1 MMYWPAF
8 AVGILLSMAVQATGV
23 DANGRPLPESASPP
37 VVTGQPSANPGL
49 RQQETVPKQS
59 STGQNP
65 NRRVNTVRLL
75 NEDCIDDREIMLSHD
90 TRLFPQEWFIKT
102 PEAMIRLSASVTM
115 PGQVTLTIP
124 ETLEKHSYQAYPL
137 YLKVLNEPGLSHTGQ
152 AIYFC
157 HRQTDI
163 RPRRHGEILILLS
176 QSRLDSVVSK
186 LKKRGFIV
194 ADKTALMADQR
205 LLTIRGPND
214 AWAQTQL
221 EILRKA
227 FPDLIIDFNDY
238 YPPAESVRLY
248 ARELMSWPD
257 IGCIP
262 NARNRVKIG
271 IIDGL
276 LDSSHP
282 LLRARSIN
290 TERFVSSAAAETDHA
305 TNIAVLLAG
314 DDKTKRLTGLISTA
328 ELYSAAVVETSEYG
342 DMASVSAIIRALHW
356 LNQRQVRLVNLSL
369 AGKASNLVLAM
380 ALQYAKREGM
390 LVFVAAGNHG
400 LDQPAYPAAYDSVL
414 AVTAVDSAGRLYAM
428 ANRGEHIDF
437 AAPGVDIWTAS
448 GDYRSGTS
456 YAVPHAVAITALLLQ
471 LNPTLSVDLVYE
483 SLRRLSKDLGATG
496 FDKGFGWG
504 LLQYPHQLCQ

>member
-1 MMYWPAF
+1 MIYWSAF
-8 AVGILLSMAVQATGV
+8 VVGISLSLAVQAAGV
-23 DANGRPLPESASPP
+23 DANGRPLPESASQPA
-37 VVTGQPSANPGL
+37 VTAQPSANPEPRL
-49 RQQETVPKQS
+49 QQAVPKS
-59 STGQNP
+59 STSQNP
-65 NRRVNTVRLL
+65 DRLLNTVRLL
-75 NEDCIDDREIMLSHD
+75 DEDCIDDRQIMLSHD
-90 TRLFPQEWFIKT
+90 TRLLPQEWFLKT
-102 PEAMIRLSASVTM
+102 QEAMIRLTATMTM

-124 ETLEKHSYQAYPL
+124 ETLERHSYQAYSL
-137 YLKVLNEPGLSHTGQ
+137 YFKVLNEPGLSHTGQ

-163 RPRRHGEILILLS
+163 TPRRHGEILILLS

-186 LKKRGFIV
+186 LKKQGFIV
-194 ADKTALMADQR
+194 ADKTALMADQH
-205 LLTIRGPND
+205 LLTIRGPSD
-214 AWAQTQL
+214 DWAQTQL

-238 YPPAESVRLY
+238 YPPAESVRIY

-257 IGCIP
+257 IGCLP
-262 NARNRVKIG
+262 HAKSAVKIG

-276 LDSSHP
+276 LDSEHP
-282 LLRARSIN
+282 LLRARPVS
-290 TERFVSSAAAETDHA
+290 TERFVSSPSAETDHA

-314 DDKTKRLTGLISTA
+314 NDKAERLTGLISTA

-356 LNQRQVRLVNLSL
+356 LNQRQVRLINLSL
-369 AGKASNLVLAM
+369 AGKESNLVLAT

-414 AVTAVDSAGRLYAM
+414 AVTAVDSAGRLYAL

-448 GDYRSGTS
+448 GGYRSGTS

-483 SLRRLSKDLGATG
+483 SLRRSSKDLGVTG
-496 FDKGFGWG
+496 FDKAFGWG